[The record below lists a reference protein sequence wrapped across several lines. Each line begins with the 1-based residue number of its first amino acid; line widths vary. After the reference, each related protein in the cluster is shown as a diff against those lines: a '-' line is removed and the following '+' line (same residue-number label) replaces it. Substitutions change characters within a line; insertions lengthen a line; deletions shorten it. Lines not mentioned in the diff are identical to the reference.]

1 MGLLGLIRDQYEF
14 LNNTNFIYCD
24 FINLFNNVQKNLKT
38 YKNIIVSTDKHLG
51 LLTLNR
57 LEENNS
63 LDIETSKEIYEGL
76 RELELNPSVRT
87 ILIQGGQKFF
97 SPGADIK
104 ELNNLNSASAK
115 SKGLFNFFDKIKEIN
130 IPIIA
135 VVEGYAFGGGME
147 LALLCDI
154 IIASKDSEFCQ
165 PEINLG
171 LLPGMGGTQRLKNYL
186 GKHNANFICMA
197 GETISAERAY
207 ELGLVNVLLEKN
219 NFFIEALK
227 VANKISQK
235 PKSSL
240 IEIKKL
246 ISNNYL
252 LEKNLHDE
260 RKSFYNLLNSENA
273 KEGISSF
280 LNKKKPTWKD

>member
-1 MGLLGLIRDQYEF
+1 M
-14 LNNTNFIYCD
+14 
-24 FINLFNNVQKNLKT
+24 KT
-38 YKNIIVSTDKHLG
+38 YKNLTIDSDRHLG
-51 LLTLNR
+51 FLTLNR
-57 LEENNS
+57 QKENNS
-63 LDIETSKEIYEGL
+63 LNIETSKEIYEGL
-76 RELELNPSVRT
+76 KELEMNSSIRV
-87 ILIQGGQKFF
+87 ILIQGNRKFF

-104 ELNNLNSASAK
+104 ELSELNTESAK

-130 IPIIA
+130 IPIVAA
-135 VVEGYAFGGGME
+135 VESYALGGGME

-154 IIASKDSEFCQ
+154 IIASKESKFAQ

-171 LLPGMGGTQRLKNYL
+171 LIPGIGGTQRLKNSL
-186 GKHNANFICMA
+186 GKYNASYLCMS
-197 GETISAERAY
+197 GEIISGTKAY
-207 ELGLVNVLLEKN
+207 ELGLVSVLLDKV
-219 NFFIEALK
+219 NFLEEVIK
-227 VANKISQK
+227 IANQIAEK

-252 LEKNLHDE
+252 LEKGLHEE

>member
-1 MGLLGLIRDQYEF
+1 M
-14 LNNTNFIYCD
+14 
-24 FINLFNNVQKNLKT
+24 KK
-38 YKNIIVSTDKHLG
+38 YKNIIIDTNRHLG
-51 LLTLNR
+51 LLVLNR
-57 LEENNS
+57 KEEKNS
-63 LDIETSKEIYEGL
+63 LNIETSKEIYEGL
-76 RELELNPSVRT
+76 KELEMNSSTRV
-87 ILIQGGQKFF
+87 ILIQGNQKYF

-104 ELNNLNSASAK
+104 ELNDLNTKTASSK
-115 SKGLFNFFDKIKEIN
+115 SLFNFFDKIKEIT

-135 VVEGYAFGGGME
+135 AVEGYALGGGME

-154 IIASKDSEFCQ
+154 IIASKESKFGQ

-171 LLPGMGGTQRLKNYL
+171 LIPGIGGTQRLRHSLGKYNANYL
-186 GKHNANFICMA
+186 CMT
-197 GETISAERAY
+197 GEIISGTKAY
-207 ELGLVNVLLEKN
+207 ELGLVSILLDKV
-219 NFFIEALK
+219 NFLEEVTKI
-227 VANKISQK
+227 ANQIAEK

-252 LEKNLHDE
+252 LEKGLHEE

>member
-1 MGLLGLIRDQYEF
+1 V
-14 LNNTNFIYCD
+14 N
-24 FINLFNNVQKNLKT
+24 T
-38 YKNIIVSTDKHLG
+38 YKNIIINTHERLG

-57 LEENNS
+57 QDENNS
-63 LDIETSKEIYEGL
+63 LNIETSKEIYEGL
-76 RELELNPSVRT
+76 KELEMKPSVKVL
-87 ILIQGGQKFF
+87 LIQGNQKFF

-104 ELNNLNSASAK
+104 ELNNLNEKSAK

-130 IPIIA
+130 IPIVA
-135 VVEGYAFGGGME
+135 VVEGYALGGGME

-154 IIASKDSEFCQ
+154 IIASKGSKFGQ
-165 PEINLG
+165 PEVNLG
-171 LLPGMGGTQRLKNYL
+171 LLPGIGGTQRLKHYL
-186 GKHNANFICMA
+186 GKHSANLLCMT
-197 GETISAERAY
+197 GELVSGQRAY
-207 ELGLVNVLLEKN
+207 ELGFVSVLLDKN
-219 NFFIEALK
+219 NFSIEAIK
-227 VANKISQK
+227 VANKIADK

-252 LEKNLHDE
+252 LEKGLHEE

-280 LNKKKPTWKD
+280 LNKKKPTWED

>member
-1 MGLLGLIRDQYEF
+1 M
-14 LNNTNFIYCD
+14 
-24 FINLFNNVQKNLKT
+24 KT
-38 YKNIIVSTDKHLG
+38 YKNIIVNTVNHLG
-51 LLTLNR
+51 FLTLNR
-57 LEENNS
+57 QEENNS
-63 LDIETSKEIYEGL
+63 LNIEASKEIYEGL
-76 RELELNPSVRT
+76 KELEMNSSIRV
-87 ILIQGGQKFF
+87 ILIQGNQKFF

-104 ELNNLNSASAK
+104 ELSNLNAESAK

-130 IPIIA
+130 IPIVA
-135 VVEGYAFGGGME
+135 SVEGYALGGGME

-154 IIASKDSEFCQ
+154 IIASKESKFGQ

-171 LLPGMGGTQRLKNYL
+171 LIPGIGGTQRLKNSL
-186 GKHNANFICMA
+186 GKYNASYLCMS
-197 GETISAERAY
+197 GEIISGTKAY
-207 ELGLVNVLLEKN
+207 ELGLVSVLLDKV
-219 NFFIEALK
+219 NFLEEVIK
-227 VANKISQK
+227 IANQIAEK

-252 LEKNLHDE
+252 LEKGLHEE
-260 RKSFYNLLNSENA
+260 RKSFYNLLNSENT

>member
-1 MGLLGLIRDQYEF
+1 M
-14 LNNTNFIYCD
+14 
-24 FINLFNNVQKNLKT
+24 KK
-38 YKNIIVSTDKHLG
+38 YKNILIEINEHLG

-57 LEENNS
+57 IRENNA
-63 LDIETSKEIYEGL
+63 LNIDTSKEIYEGL
-76 RELELNPSVRT
+76 KELEMNSSIRA
-87 ILIQGGQKFF
+87 ILIQGNQKFF

-104 ELNNLNSASAK
+104 ELSNLNTKSAH

-130 IPIIA
+130 VPIIA
-135 VVEGYAFGGGME
+135 AVEGYALGGGME

-154 IIASKDSEFCQ
+154 IIACKDSRFSQ
-165 PEINLG
+165 PEVNLG
-171 LLPGMGGTQRLKNYL
+171 LVPGIGGTQRLKHSLGKYNANYL
-186 GKHNANFICMA
+186 CMS
-197 GETISAERAY
+197 GEIISGTKAY
-207 ELGLVNVLLEKN
+207 ELGLVSVLLDKV
-219 NFFIEALK
+219 NFLEELIK
-227 VANKISQK
+227 IANQIAEK

-252 LEKNLHDE
+252 LEKGLHEE

>member
-1 MGLLGLIRDQYEF
+1 
-14 LNNTNFIYCD
+14 
-24 FINLFNNVQKNLKT
+24 LKT
-38 YKNIIVSTDKHLG
+38 YKNIIISADNHLG

-63 LDIETSKEIYEGL
+63 LNIEASKEIYEGL
-76 RELELNPSVRT
+76 KELEINSSVRV
-87 ILIQGGQKFF
+87 ILIQGNEKKF

-104 ELNNLNSASAK
+104 ELNNLSEESAK

-130 IPIIA
+130 IPIVA
-135 VVEGYAFGGGME
+135 AVEGYALGGGME

-154 IIASKDSEFCQ
+154 IIASKESKFGQ

-171 LLPGMGGTQRLKNYL
+171 LIPGIGGTQRLKNSL
-186 GKHNANFICMA
+186 GKYNASYLCMS
-197 GETISAERAY
+197 GEIISGTKAY
-207 ELGLVNVLLEKN
+207 EIGLVSVLLDKV
-219 NFFIEALK
+219 NFLK
-227 VANKISQK
+227 EVIKIANQIAEK

-252 LEKNLHDE
+252 LEKGLQEE
-260 RKSFYNLLNSENA
+260 RKSFYSLLNSENA